1 MPPRTRMRPTERRAV
16 IEAAAT
22 EVFAERG
29 YQAATI
35 DEIARRSGVSAP
47 IVYDHFESKADLH
60 ARLLERHLAEMRTVW
75 AAHLVGDE
83 PAEVRIPRALDA
95 WFAYVESHP
104 YAWRMIF
111 RDTSGDAEVQAAHR
125 EIQAQS
131 SRGLLP
137 LLETLPGGSEIA
149 GDGGEVA
156 REMVIELLRSAIA
169 GLALWWYDHR
179 EVPRDQVVA
188 AAMNALWVGFGRLA
202 EGERWRPPQSS
213 TKSA

>member
-1 MPPRTRMRPTERRAV
+1 MRKRLSAAERREI
-16 IEAAAT
+16 IETAAT

-29 YQAATI
+29 YHGAGI

-47 IVYDHFESKADLH
+47 VVYDHFESKADLH
-60 ARLLERHLAEMRTVW
+60 GRLLERHLGEMRTVW
-75 AAHLVGDE
+75 AAHLTGDE
-83 PAEVRIPRALDA
+83 PAAVRIRRALDA

-111 RDTSGDAEVQAAHR
+111 RDTSGDPEVQAAHR

-137 LLETLPGGSEIA
+137 LLATLPGGEEIA
-149 GDGGEVA
+149 GEGGEVA

-179 EVPRDQVVA
+179 EVPREQVVA

-202 EGERWRPPQSS
+202 EGERWQPPQD
-213 TKSA
+213 A

>member
-1 MPPRTRMRPTERRAV
+1 MSPADRRAV
-16 IEAAAT
+16 IEVAAT

-47 IVYDHFESKADLH
+47 VVYDHFESKADLH
-60 ARLLERHLAEMRTVW
+60 GRLLERHLGEMRTVW
-75 AAHLVGDE
+75 AAHLTGAE
-83 PAEVRIPRALDA
+83 PAAVRVPRALDA

-111 RDTSGDAEVQAAHR
+111 RDTSGDPEVQAAHR

-137 LLETLPGGSEIA
+137 LLATLPGGEAIA
-149 GDGGEVA
+149 GEGGEVA

-179 EVPRDQVVA
+179 EVPREQVVA

-202 EGERWRPPQSS
+202 EGERWQPPQD
-213 TKSA
+213 A

>member
-1 MPPRTRMRPTERRAV
+1 MSPAARRAV
-16 IEAAAT
+16 IEEAAT
-22 EVFAERG
+22 EVFAEHG

-35 DEIARRSGVSAP
+35 DEIADRSGVSAP
-47 IVYDHFESKADLH
+47 VVYDHFESKADLH

-75 AAHLVGDE
+75 AAHLSGE
-83 PAEVRIPRALDA
+83 EAPEVRIPRALDA

-111 RDTSGDAEVQAAHR
+111 RDTSGDPEVQAAHR

-131 SRGLLP
+131 SRGMLP
-137 LLETLPGGSEIA
+137 LLETLPGGTEIA
-149 GDGGEVA
+149 GDGSEVA

-179 EVPRDQVVA
+179 EVPREQVVA

-202 EGERWRPPQSS
+202 EGERWRR
-213 TKSA
+213 AG

>member
-1 MPPRTRMRPTERRAV
+1 MAPEDADARRPSDAAV

-47 IVYDHFESKADLH
+47 VVYDHFESKADLH
-60 ARLLERHLAEMRTVW
+60 ARLLERHLAEMRSVW
-75 AAHLVGDE
+75 AAHLTGDE
-83 PAEVRIPRALDA
+83 PAEMRIPRALDA

-137 LLETLPGGSEIA
+137 LLETLPGGHRDRGRRRASSRARWSSSCCARRSPAWRCGGTTIA
-149 GDGGEVA
+149 RCRA
-156 REMVIELLRSAIA
+156 SRSS
-169 GLALWWYDHR
+169 
-179 EVPRDQVVA
+179 PR
-188 AAMNALWVGFGRLA
+188 R
-202 EGERWRPPQSS
+202 
-213 TKSA
+213 

>member
-1 MPPRTRMRPTERRAV
+1 MSPAERRAV
-16 IEAAAT
+16 IEDAAT
-22 EVFAERG
+22 EVFAEHG
-29 YQAATI
+29 YVAATI

-47 IVYDHFESKADLH
+47 VVYDHFESKADLH
-60 ARLLERHLAEMRTVW
+60 ARLLERHLQEMRTVW
-75 AAHLVGDE
+75 ASHLIGDE
-83 PAEVRIPRALDA
+83 PAEIRIPQALDA

-111 RDTSGDAEVQAAHR
+111 RDTSGDPAVQAAHR

-137 LLETLPGGSEIA
+137 LLQTLPGGEEIA
-149 GDGGEVA
+149 GGGGEAA

-179 EVPRDQVVA
+179 EVPREQVVA

-202 EGERWRPPQSS
+202 EGERWHPGEGGGG
-213 TKSA
+213 

>member
-1 MPPRTRMRPTERRAV
+1 MSPAERRAV

-47 IVYDHFESKADLH
+47 VVYDHFESKADLH
-60 ARLLERHLAEMRTVW
+60 ERLLERHLGEMRTVW
-75 AAHLVGDE
+75 AAHLTGDR
-83 PAEVRIPRALDA
+83 PAAERIPRALDA

-111 RDTSGDAEVQAAHR
+111 RDTSGDPEVQAAHR
-125 EIQAQS
+125 EIQSQS

-137 LLETLPGGSEIA
+137 LLATLPGGEEIA
-149 GDGGEVA
+149 GEGGELA

-179 EVPRDQVVA
+179 EVPREQVVA

-202 EGERWRPPQSS
+202 EGERWQPP
-213 TKSA
+213 A

>member
-1 MPPRTRMRPTERRAV
+1 MAPAARRGV

-47 IVYDHFESKADLH
+47 VVYDHFASKADLH
-60 ARLLERHLAEMRTVW
+60 ARLLERHLAEMRSVW
-75 AAHLVGDE
+75 AAHLPGADPPE
-83 PAEVRIPRALDA
+83 TRIPRALDA

-111 RDTSGDAEVQAAHR
+111 RDTSGDPEVQAAHR
-125 EIQAQS
+125 EIQAES

-137 LLETLPGGSEIA
+137 LLETLPGGAEIA
-149 GDGGEVA
+149 GDGGELA

-169 GLALWWYDHR
+169 GLALWWYEHR
-179 EVPRDQVVA
+179 KVPREQVVA
-188 AAMNALWVGFGRLA
+188 AAMNALWLGFGRLA
-202 EGERWRPPQSS
+202 EGERWQPP
-213 TKSA
+213 A

>member
-1 MPPRTRMRPTERRAV
+1 MSPAGRRAV
-16 IEAAAT
+16 IEDAAT
-22 EVFAERG
+22 EVFAEHG
-29 YQAATI
+29 YVAATI

-47 IVYDHFESKADLH
+47 VVYDHFESKADLH
-60 ARLLERHLAEMRTVW
+60 ARLLERHLGEMRTVW
-75 AAHLVGDE
+75 AAHLIGDE
-83 PAEVRIPRALDA
+83 PAEIRIPQALDA

-111 RDTSGDAEVQAAHR
+111 RDTSGDPAVQAAHR

-137 LLETLPGGSEIA
+137 LLQTLPGGEEIA
-149 GDGGEVA
+149 GGGGEVA

-179 EVPRDQVVA
+179 EVPREQVVA
-188 AAMNALWVGFGRLA
+188 AAMNALWVGFGGLA
-202 EGERWRPPQSS
+202 EGERWHPPQVRGD
-213 TKSA
+213 

>member
-1 MPPRTRMRPTERRAV
+1 MAPAARRGV

-47 IVYDHFESKADLH
+47 VVYDHFESKADLH
-60 ARLLERHLAEMRTVW
+60 ARLLERHLAEMRSVW
-75 AAHLVGDE
+75 AAHLTGAD
-83 PAEVRIPRALDA
+83 PPQTRIPRALDA

-111 RDTSGDAEVQAAHR
+111 RDTSGDPDVQAAHR

-137 LLETLPGGSEIA
+137 LLETLPGGTEIA
-149 GDGGEVA
+149 GDGGELA
-156 REMVIELLRSAIA
+156 REMVVELLRSAIA
-169 GLALWWYDHR
+169 GLALWWYEHR
-179 EVPRDQVVA
+179 EVPREQVVA
-188 AAMNALWVGFGRLA
+188 AAMNALWLGFGRLA
-202 EGERWRPPQSS
+202 QGERWPGPPEAGEILSG
-213 TKSA
+213 

>member
-1 MPPRTRMRPTERRAV
+1 MAPAARRGV

-22 EVFAERG
+22 QVFAERG

-47 IVYDHFESKADLH
+47 VVYDHFESKADLH
-60 ARLLERHLAEMRTVW
+60 ARLLERHLAEMRSVW
-75 AAHLVGDE
+75 AAHLTGADPPE
-83 PAEVRIPRALDA
+83 TRIPRALDA

-111 RDTSGDAEVQAAHR
+111 RDTSGDPDVQAAHR

-137 LLETLPGGSEIA
+137 LLETLPGGTEIA
-149 GDGGEVA
+149 GDGGELA
-156 REMVIELLRSAIA
+156 REMVVELLRSAIA
-169 GLALWWYDHR
+169 GLALWWYEHR
-179 EVPRDQVVA
+179 EVPREQVVA
-188 AAMNALWVGFGRLA
+188 AAMNALWLGFGRLA
-202 EGERWRPPQSS
+202 QGERWPGPPEAGEILSG
-213 TKSA
+213 